1 MNLVASSE
9 VWPITSNLFSVAGK
23 TVLIYGWIARDR
35 LYDGESIR
43 RNRRSCFHQAG
54 KGSANFWWGTC
65 GLKIRKWTPR
75 WYATWNR
82 CSFLGISI

>member
-1 MNLVASSE
+1 MARATSEASSLFRGNNVMNLVASSE

-54 KGSANFWWGTC
+54 KGSANF
-65 GLKIRKWTPR
+65 
-75 WYATWNR
+75 
-82 CSFLGISI
+82 

>member
-1 MNLVASSE
+1 MARATSEASSLFRGNNVMNLVASSE

-43 RNRRSCFHQAG
+43 RKRRSCFHQAG
-54 KGSANFWWGTC
+54 KGSANF
-65 GLKIRKWTPR
+65 
-75 WYATWNR
+75 
-82 CSFLGISI
+82 